1 MPRGMPGGTPAMVLP
16 PLDWGLREG
25 APGGIPAMVRT
36 PMNEGDME

>member
-1 MPRGMPGGTPAMVLP
+1 MVLTP
-16 PLDWGLREG
+16 IDWGLREG